1 MDFADFE
8 EDKSNNDGLDALS
21 NVHPPQSEITKPK
34 KDKKKKKKTTS
45 KSSSK
50 EEEEAR
56 VLKKCSFID
65 LAHAL
70 VPGLDMDALDAAFKI
85 ASSAAN
91 EKEAASQKRAYK
103 LLSAICAA
111 KKGAWLAKMS
121 KDVEMCLMDAGD
133 TCATAARRRSGP
145 TASGGCT
152 R

>member
-1 MDFADFE
+1 M
-8 EDKSNNDGLDALS
+8 
-21 NVHPPQSEITKPK
+21 
-34 KDKKKKKKTTS
+34 
-45 KSSSK
+45 
-50 EEEEAR
+50 
-56 VLKKCSFID
+56 LKKCSFID

-133 TCATAARRRSGP
+133 VRDGGETTPVRGYRVRTAALTKPRWKRKRRR
-145 TASGGCT
+145 